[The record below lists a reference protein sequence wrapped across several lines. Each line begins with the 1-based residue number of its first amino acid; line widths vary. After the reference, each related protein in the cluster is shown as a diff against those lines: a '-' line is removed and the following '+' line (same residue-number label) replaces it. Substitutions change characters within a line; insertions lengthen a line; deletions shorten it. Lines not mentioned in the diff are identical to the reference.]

1 MTEPRIIANKIKTP
15 DGTVLQS
22 FHRHDY
28 KEYTDANGY
37 TYMVDGGNDYLRR
50 TVIDNAPYE
59 ELSVSS
65 DAPFETIRKELNW
78 GTRGK
83 DGNQPLQWKPL
94 CDLDMD
100 HIHAILETQTHI
112 ASWLIELFDQELE
125 YRENM
130 A

>member
-28 KEYTDANGY
+28 KEYTDANGC

-50 TVIDNAPYE
+50 NVIDNAPYE
-59 ELSVSS
+59 ELSVYS

-83 DGNQPLQWKPL
+83 DGNQPLEWKPL
-94 CDLDMD
+94 CDLHTD

-112 ASWLIELFDQELE
+112 GSWLIEMFDQELE
-125 YRENM
+125 YR
-130 A
+130 